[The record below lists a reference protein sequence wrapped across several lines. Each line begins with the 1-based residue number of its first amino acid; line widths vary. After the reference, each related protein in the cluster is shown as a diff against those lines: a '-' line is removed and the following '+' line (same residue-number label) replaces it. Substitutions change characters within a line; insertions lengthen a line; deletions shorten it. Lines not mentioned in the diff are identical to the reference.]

1 MSDASSPFVFEHVHI
16 QARDAAASAQW
27 FADMLGAE
35 IIHGPVRAE
44 ARVGG
49 LRIFIEQAGD
59 GLSPEPAHP
68 HGGLDHIALR
78 VTDLDAVV
86 AGLKAK
92 GGIFT
97 MDVTSPRPGLKISF
111 LTGPDGM
118 SIELLER
125 APGT

>member
-16 QARDAAASAQW
+16 QAKDAAASAHW
-27 FADMLGAE
+27 FADMLGAQ

-49 LRIFIEQAGD
+49 LRIFIEQAGE
-59 GLSPEPAHP
+59 GLTPEPDHP
-68 HGGLDHIALR
+68 HGGLDHIAFR
-78 VTDLDAVV
+78 VTDLEAVV

-92 GGIFT
+92 GAVFT
-97 MDVTSPRPGLKISF
+97 KDITSPRPGLKISF
-111 LTGPDGM
+111 VTGPDGM

-125 APGT
+125 EPGA

>member
-1 MSDASSPFVFEHVHI
+1 MSDASSPLVFEHVHI
-16 QARDAAASAQW
+16 QAKDAATSAQW

-35 IIHGPVRAE
+35 VIRGPVRHE

-68 HGGLDHIALR
+68 HGGLDHIAFR
-78 VTDLDAVV
+78 VTDLEELV

-111 LTGPDGM
+111 LAGPDGM

-125 APGT
+125 EPGA

>member
-16 QARDAAASAQW
+16 QAKDAAAAAHW

-49 LRIFIEQAGD
+49 LRIFIEQAVE

-68 HGGLDHIALR
+68 HGGLDHIAFN
-78 VTDLDAVV
+78 VTGLEDVV

-92 GGIFT
+92 GGVFT
-97 MDVTSPRPGLKISF
+97 KDITSPRPGLKISF
-111 LTGPDGM
+111 LAGPDGM

-125 APGT
+125 EPSA